1 LAAYIGFRRF
11 SAVFVKTKS
20 LISLES
26 VRLASDPFLNR
37 ENGEGPIEGRLIAT
51 TFSLYPSRPMDRL
64 KLSALDAEDL
74 GVISAAVQD
83 SLVAVRDCAYF
94 ADEKRFI
101 LLLNRFCWEAD
112 PGVDSQFWR
121 IHSALVF
128 NEVSAVH
135 HHKIP
140 LQQPDRMLEL
150 LSIGLENGGSVALD
164 FSAERR
170 IRLEIGRLACHLGDV
185 GEPWAT
191 PWKPAHP
198 VE

>member
-1 LAAYIGFRRF
+1 ME
-11 SAVFVKTKS
+11 K
-20 LISLES
+20 
-26 VRLASDPFLNR
+26 
-37 ENGEGPIEGRLIAT
+37 
-51 TFSLYPSRPMDRL
+51 L

-74 GVISAAVQD
+74 DVISAAVQD

-94 ADEKRFI
+94 ADEKRFV

-112 PGVDSQFWR
+112 PGIETQYWR
-121 IHSALVF
+121 THSALVF
-128 NEVSAVH
+128 NDVSAVH

-140 LQQPDRMLEL
+140 TEQPDRVLEL
-150 LSIGLENGGSVALD
+150 LLVAAENDNSVTLRFA
-164 FSAERR
+164 AGRA

-185 GEPWAT
+185 GEPWPT